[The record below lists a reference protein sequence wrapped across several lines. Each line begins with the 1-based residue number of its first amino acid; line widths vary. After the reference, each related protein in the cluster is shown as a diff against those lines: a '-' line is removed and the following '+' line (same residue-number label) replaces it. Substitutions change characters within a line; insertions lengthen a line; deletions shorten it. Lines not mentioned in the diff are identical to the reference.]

1 MRYLFFLFVILTFCC
16 FHLSGKEKETSII
29 FSDSSYARQTIH
41 VLANRNPLLDIP
53 DTLASQYSE
62 NGEFTLHFLLNKIEQ
77 VYFHAGIFRC
87 NIYVVPGNIYHIK
100 VPPFKEKK
108 TEDKINPFFTPEDIN
123 LFVEKK
129 INTDTGEELA
139 DSMTL
144 NFLMYQ
150 SKAFY
155 NELSRH
161 ISSNIRHRY
170 SASEFDSVYHMI
182 IKKHMIPEHP
192 FIQENLYYR
201 TAYLKSIA
209 MKYSNTY
216 IAEQYFSEN
225 PIRLNIPGYTSL
237 FNFTFHNYLHTLSRQ
252 QNNKINKTLIEDS
265 SKYEKLYTLL
275 KETYLQTDSLTQL
288 ILLKNIIEEK
298 NRDNFKDSSL
308 DALLDSLIYH
318 DSSKFTDLAIFIKN
332 HLNHLKE
339 GTKAPELR
347 AKTPSGNKVSLKD
360 YKGQYIY
367 LGFCTLN
374 NYECLK
380 QFKVVDGFYHRFE
393 KKISVIIV
401 LTDPLGD
408 VKDFVE
414 QNEFEW
420 DILHWDGCQQCLQN
434 YRVKAYPTYYFIDR
448 DGILLFS
455 PAPTPTDRFE
465 SRIFQIL
472 RSKRIL

>member
-1 MRYLFFLFVILTFCC
+1 MRYLFFFFIILFSNYFY
-16 FHLSGKEKETSII
+16 LSGKEKKTSII

-62 NGEFTLHFLLNKIEQ
+62 NGEFFFHFSLNKIEQ
-77 VYFHAGIFRC
+77 VYFHTGIFRC

-129 INTDTGEELA
+129 INTGTGEELA

-265 SKYEKLYTLL
+265 
-275 KETYLQTDSLTQL
+275 
-288 ILLKNIIEEK
+288 
-298 NRDNFKDSSL
+298 
-308 DALLDSLIYH
+308 
-318 DSSKFTDLAIFIKN
+318 
-332 HLNHLKE
+332 
-339 GTKAPELR
+339 
-347 AKTPSGNKVSLKD
+347 
-360 YKGQYIY
+360 
-367 LGFCTLN
+367 
-374 NYECLK
+374 
-380 QFKVVDGFYHRFE
+380 
-393 KKISVIIV
+393 
-401 LTDPLGD
+401 
-408 VKDFVE
+408 
-414 QNEFEW
+414 
-420 DILHWDGCQQCLQN
+420 
-434 YRVKAYPTYYFIDR
+434 
-448 DGILLFS
+448 
-455 PAPTPTDRFE
+455 
-465 SRIFQIL
+465 
-472 RSKRIL
+472 